1 MFSFRKPK
9 RAPGTDD
16 KGAMMG
22 EGLSGKRKE
31 MDGVYII
38 FSDPFF
44 SSNRIAYKTQS
55 ILFFFFQ
62 KKKGCFA
69 RFRFFPSLGF
79 RVVGSKQRRGGGY
92 QLSPRKKGP
101 MPMPSHAV
109 GENSPPREFH
119 RLASHGANG
128 KCRFGAGA
136 VSCCGDLCIFIA
148 SSILGLTSYRN
159 ALSTKLP
166 WGFTNLETV
175 VYKLY
180 TAKKKKKR
188 KKRDTR
194 EKSTVYNKPYSS
206 IILEAAHDL

>member
-1 MFSFRKPK
+1 MYLVPRNSIKKINVFPIKHAKTTYILRHIY
-9 RAPGTDD
+9 PGVLVSQTQEGPRDRRQGRHD
-16 KGAMMG
+16 GGGKG

-119 RLASHGANG
+119 RLAQMANAALG
-128 KCRFGAGA
+128 LAPFRAA
-136 VSCCGDLCIFIA
+136 AISALFIA

-166 WGFTNLETV
+166 WGYSEV
-175 VYKLY
+175 HES
-180 TAKKKKKR
+180 
-188 KKRDTR
+188 RDR
-194 EKSTVYNKPYSS
+194 G
-206 IILEAAHDL
+206 I